1 VLLNTGPDDQP
12 SRRSSG
18 PARAWRAFRAWR
30 RGRPFW
36 AGLFTAAAGLIIL
49 APPYATLH
57 LGDLVISIKTLG
69 GVSALLIGALLL
81 MCAGA
86 MWLRPGVRFP
96 AGVVAVLLSLIA
108 LVTTNLGGFLVGTL
122 LGLVGGALA
131 VAWTDRPR
139 VKHKRGKREP
149 KAAPMAALSLVGMVL
164 LQPTPTSEPPP
175 SSSAPPTSVSSSPA
189 PTSTP
194 TPTPSEEVPS
204 SSAPPPSSVVPP
216 SSSAQAPPPPP
227 VDPLP
232 VLAAN
237 RAWTLQA
244 SRLDLGGLDFL
255 GVGDALLD
263 GRLVRV
269 LKFTS
274 HDMKITNLVQTADL
288 GDGHQL
294 VTTAAPGSVST
305 VSSGRIE
312 LFTVRLKG
320 NLDILGIKIP
330 VDYTAANPPPLNIP
344 FVTFT
349 EVTVQNT
356 DLRGGTLT
364 IPGARIAVT

>member
-1 VLLNTGPDDQP
+1 VLLNAGPDDQP

-18 PARAWRAFRAWR
+18 PVRAWRAFRAWR

-36 AGLFTAAAGLIIL
+36 AGLFVLAAGLIIL

-69 GVSALLIGALLL
+69 GVSALLIGTLLL
-81 MCAGA
+81 ICAGA
-86 MWLRPGVRFP
+86 MWFRPGVRFP

-139 VKHKRGKREP
+139 VKRTRRKREP

-164 LQPTPTSEPPP
+164 LQPTVTSEPPP
-175 SSSAPPTSVSSSPA
+175 PSSSEPPPTSVS
-189 PTSTP
+189 
-194 TPTPSEEVPS
+194 V
-204 SSAPPPSSVVPP
+204 PPPSSVEPTPSAPP
-216 SSSAQAPPPPP
+216 SSSQPPSSSPEAPAPPAE
-227 VDPLP
+227 DPLP

-255 GVGDALLD
+255 GIGDALLD
-263 GRLVRV
+263 GQLVKV

-274 HDMKITNLVQTADL
+274 REMKITNLVQTADL

-305 VSSGRIE
+305 VSSGKIE

-356 DLRGGTLT
+356 DLRGGTLK
-364 IPGARIAVT
+364 IPGARIVVT